1 MSMTRYSAFFAF
13 ILFTLS
19 ACGKGGDPV
28 RDVPVRPVKLVSVE
42 AASNEFPVSYPAVVA
57 AAQSSALTFQ
67 VGGLLQELP
76 VSEGDLVETG
86 ALIAK
91 LDQRDFQNN
100 LASAQAQFNNAQ
112 SEYQRASRL
121 LEQDAISRSA
131 VEARR
136 SARDVAKAQ
145 LDTAQKAFD
154 DTELRAPF
162 TGQVATVNV
171 ENFQN
176 VAPQQ
181 PVVTLQSVGTV
192 EAVIDVPA
200 RIVAFVPQINPVNT
214 VVVLDAAPNLRI
226 PASVKEVS
234 GQSDPTTQT
243 YRARFNFTP
252 PEGYLILPGMT
263 GTVESKFVYLGD
275 QIELGVGVPVG
286 AIMVEGDGRFV
297 WIVDESTM
305 TVSRREV
312 EISEDRFGE
321 QVGVIS
327 GLDGGELIV
336 GAGASYLFEGMQ
348 VRAWDGAQ

>member
-1 MSMTRYSAFFAF
+1 MSPFHTVLSSAL
-13 ILFTLS
+13 ILLSLS
-19 ACGKGGDPV
+19 ACGGGTEEAHEAPI
-28 RDVPVRPVKLVSVE
+28 RPVKLVTVE
-42 AASNEFPVSYPAVVA
+42 ATSNEFPVSYPAVVA

-76 VSEGDLVETG
+76 VDEGDLVEAG

-100 LASAQAQFNNAQ
+100 LASAQAQYNNAQ
-112 SEYQRASRL
+112 SEYQRAARL

-181 PVVTLQSVGTV
+181 PIVTLQSVGAV

-200 RIVAFVPQINPVNT
+200 RIIAFIPQINPVNT
-214 VVVLDAAPNLRI
+214 VVILDAAPQIQI
-226 PASVKEVS
+226 PATVKEVS

-252 PEGYLILPGMT
+252 PEDFLILPGMT
-263 GTVESKFVYLGD
+263 GTVESNFVYLGD
-275 QIELGVGVPVG
+275 QVDLGVAVPVG
-286 AIMVEGDGRFV
+286 AIMVEGDQRFV
-297 WIVDESTM
+297 WIVDEETM
-305 TVSRREV
+305 TVSRRDV
-312 EISEDRFGE
+312 QISEDRVGE
-321 QVGVIS
+321 EIGVVA
-327 GLDGGELIV
+327 GLEGGEVIA